1 MIIAEHI
8 EKSYNGERVLTD
20 ISLTV
25 ARGEFVTIMGESG
38 SGKST
43 LLSILGGFL
52 PPDGGRVTV
61 GGRDIATLTPEEK
74 ARMRSRELGFV
85 FQSFRLIPTLTA
97 YDNMLLPATL
107 GGMTQESAE
116 PYLRRLTSRLGLD
129 GLLRKY
135 PDELSGGQCQRVAIV
150 RALLYRPSA
159 VILDEP
165 TGALDSEME
174 KRVMTLLRELN
185 EREGT
190 TLIAVTHSAAVAAY
204 AHRVIRLSDGV
215 IDT

>member
-116 PYLRRLTSRLGLD
+116 PYLRSLTSRLGLD

>member
-107 GGMTQESAE
+107 GGMTQENAE
-116 PYLRRLTSRLGLD
+116 PYFRRLTSRLGLD